1 MVEKL
6 SRNAKNRHLAALC
19 DLAKYLEVIEL
30 HCSSRNEVFLQ
41 RSNQLQRKRVALL
54 SSIQIII
61 YSLDIE
67 LSFQR
72 RQENSICDVASYLY
86 IQYLYQSW
94 AFVT

>member
-1 MVEKL
+1 M
-6 SRNAKNRHLAALC
+6 
-19 DLAKYLEVIEL
+19 
-30 HCSSRNEVFLQ
+30 
-41 RSNQLQRKRVALL
+41 ALL

-86 IQYLYQSW
+86 IQYLYQSR